1 MIYKVIGIVE
11 AKEENAIIINTNSGI
26 CYFINSTNALI
37 SKYNIGDKAS
47 IYTELIVREDSWNL
61 YGFCSISEKNIFKL
75 LNSVQGVAAKSAIAI
90 LSKLTEEEIYSAIN
104 NSDTQILSSVNGI
117 GNKIA
122 ARIINELKGKIPY
135 IITRNVSNKVYDEV
149 LSALLNLGFKKQTA
163 VETLL
168 STKDSLDKVD
178 DDITFE
184 KLLRE
189 TLKRIKK

>member
-61 YGFCSISEKNIFKL
+61 YGFCTITERNIFKL

-90 LSKLTEEEIYSAIN
+90 LSKLTEDEVYSSIN
-104 NSDTQILSSVNGI
+104 SGDTKILSSVNGI

-122 ARIINELKGKIPY
+122 TRIINELKGKIPY
-135 IITRNVSNKVYDEV
+135 IITNNPSNKVYDEV

-163 VETLL
+163 VDALL
-168 STKDSLDKVD
+168 LTKNSIEI
-178 DDITFE
+178 DDINFE

>member
-178 DDITFE
+178 EDITFE

>member
-11 AKEENAIIINTNSGI
+11 AKEENAVIINTNSGI